1 MRGVEC
7 AVHDD
12 RAVEMPDG
20 TVAASLPLLHER
32 AALLVVLANRLG
44 VDSVEVPR
52 VDGDTLVGLGNDEL
66 GDLFSDY
73 AGGELGKAVALI
85 GDPTSAWCD
94 DIATPEAETCPQQAT
109 AAFRKA
115 VGKLANAYGGDLR
128 AWRWG
133 DAHKARFSHPLFDRI
148 PILRDLLHEPI
159 ATDGDNFTVNR
170 ATPRIDFESVVYP
183 DVHGAGLRAVFD
195 LADLDRSLFIIAGG
209 QSGHPLSAHYGD
221 QIERWR
227 DGRYIELRGGGEV
240 LTLVPDGR

>member
-1 MRGVEC
+1 MLERLDRS
-7 AVHDD
+7 AVAGDPEAAALALLD
-12 RAVEMPDG
+12 SWDFRVTRDQPAPLIFTAWLMELNRAV
-20 TVAASLPLLHER
+20 
-32 AALLVVLANRLG
+32 LA
-44 VDSVEVPR
+44 
-52 VDGDTLVGLGNDEL
+52 DEL
-66 GDLFSDY
+66 GDLFSGY
-73 AGGELGKAVALI
+73 AGSELGKAVALI

-115 VGKLANAYGGDLR
+115 VGKLADAYGGDPR

-148 PILRDLLHEPI
+148 PVLRDLLHEPI

-227 DGRYIELRGGGEV
+227 DGRYIELRGGGAEV
-240 LTLVPDGR
+240 LTLVPGER